1 MNIYLVV
8 LLQDMQSGSSGSS
21 GLKDLFGPIKWTT
34 AKKLECDDSCAI
46 LERNRRMAI
55 GLQIRN
61 PDQGSKL
68 HTRYSDYL
76 KNWLKED
83 ARFIGMIHDK
93 LTELVKLAKESKQKS
108 RSHSFPVMNRE
119 KRHAVHDMCEVF
131 GIESIAYDAEPQR
144 NIVATAY
151 KDRSWLPAQSIME
164 VVRRETGGI
173 RRVPGPAWGVKR
185 T

>member
-1 MNIYLVV
+1 M
-8 LLQDMQSGSSGSS
+8 SSSSG
-21 GLKDLFGPIKWTT
+21 GMKDLLGPIKWTT
-34 AKKLECDDSCAI
+34 AKKLDCDDSCAI

-61 PDQGSKL
+61 PDLTSRLQTK
-68 HTRYSDYL
+68 YSDFL
-76 KNWLKED
+76 MNWMKTD
-83 ARFIGMIHDK
+83 RQFIEMIHDK

-108 RSHSFPVMNRE
+108 RSYSFPVMNRD

-131 GIESIAYDAEPQR
+131 GVESVAYDAEPQR

-151 KDRSWLPAQSIME
+151 KDRSWLPAQSIMDVCKKE
-164 VVRRETGGI
+164 SGGM

-185 T
+185 M

>member
-1 MNIYLVV
+1 
-8 LLQDMQSGSSGSS
+8 MQSGSSSS
-21 GLKDLFGPIKWTT
+21 GLKDIFAPIKWTT
-34 AKKLECDDSCAI
+34 AKKIECDDSCAI

-61 PDQGSKL
+61 PSLGAKL
-68 HTRYSDYL
+68 NTKYSDYL

-83 ARFIGMIHDK
+83 PRFIEMLHDK
-93 LTELVKLAKESKQKS
+93 LSELVKLAKESKQRS

-119 KRHAVHDMCEVF
+119 KRHAVHEMCEVF
-131 GIESIAYDAEPQR
+131 GIESVAYDAEPQR

-151 KDRSWLPAQSIME
+151 KDRSWLPGQSIME
-164 VVRRETGGI
+164 VMKREGGVM

>member
-1 MNIYLVV
+1 
-8 LLQDMQSGSSGSS
+8 MQSGSSTGF
-21 GLKDLFGPIKWTT
+21 KDMFGPIKWTT
-34 AKKLECDDSCAI
+34 AKKLECDDHCAI

-61 PDQGSKL
+61 PDLGSKL
-68 HTRYSDYL
+68 QTKYSDYL
-76 KNWLKED
+76 KNWVKED
-83 ARFIGMIHDK
+83 PRFITMIHDK

-131 GIESIAYDAEPQR
+131 GVESKAYDAEPQR

-151 KDRSWLPAQSIME
+151 KDRSWLPAQSIMDAMKKDI
-164 VVRRETGGI
+164 G
-173 RRVPGPAWGVKR
+173 RRVPGPVFGVKR
-185 T
+185 N

>member
-1 MNIYLVV
+1 
-8 LLQDMQSGSSGSS
+8 MQSGS
-21 GLKDLFGPIKWTT
+21 GLKELFGPIKWTT
-34 AKKLECDDSCAI
+34 AKKLECDDSCEI

-61 PDQGSKL
+61 PDLGSKL
-68 HTRYSDYL
+68 QTKYSDYL
-76 KNWLKED
+76 KKWMKD
-83 ARFIGMIHDK
+83 DPRFIEMIHDK
-93 LTELVKLAKESKQKS
+93 LTELVKSAKESKQRS
-108 RSHSFPVMNRE
+108 RSFSFPVMNRE

-131 GIESIAYDAEPQR
+131 GVESVAYDAEPHR
-144 NIVATAY
+144 NIVATAS

-164 VVRRETGGI
+164 VMKRESGGGM